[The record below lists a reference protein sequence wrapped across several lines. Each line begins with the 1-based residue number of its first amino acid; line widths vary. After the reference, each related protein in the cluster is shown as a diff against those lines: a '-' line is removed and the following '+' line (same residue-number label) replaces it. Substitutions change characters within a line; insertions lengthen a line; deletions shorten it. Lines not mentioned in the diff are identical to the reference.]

1 MIRVRRQPFD
11 PGPAA
16 WNEILPPVSGYKE
29 LTKVTTADILIIGAG
44 FAGLSA
50 ARRLVEID
58 PKLNVAVME
67 ARQIAE
73 GPAGRNSGF
82 MIDLPHNLASKDYA
96 GERDKDR
103 LQTQMNRRAI
113 DFAASIATAYKMS
126 DEAYIRSGKI
136 NAAATEKG
144 HQNTQEYASYLNRLG
159 ETFELLDADQMREI
173 CGSDYYQSGL
183 FTPGTAMIQPALYMR
198 QFAEGLEKQKVK
210 IFQISPV
217 IELQKTD
224 KSWVAKS
231 HKGEIHA
238 AKIILATNGHLES
251 FGFLK
256 RRLMHVYLYASMTRA
271 LTKSEEQQLGGHSIW
286 GFTPADPMGSTVRKI
301 SGTGGTRIVIRNS
314 ITWAPDLTTS
324 NENPTRFREVQER
337 SFKARFAKLE
347 NVTMQYSWGGLLC
360 LSRNAV
366 PAFGEYEENLFA
378 ACCQNGLGTAIG
390 TLSGMAAAE
399 KAMGQK
405 TRAVEFLENQKL
417 PAKIPPEP
425 LATIGANI
433 RFRWGQYKADKEL

>member
-1 MIRVRRQPFD
+1 
-11 PGPAA
+11 
-16 WNEILPPVSGYKE
+16 
-29 LTKVTTADILIIGAG
+29 
-44 FAGLSA
+44 
-50 ARRLVEID
+50 
-58 PKLNVAVME
+58 
-67 ARQIAE
+67 
-73 GPAGRNSGF
+73 
-82 MIDLPHNLASKDYA
+82 
-96 GERDKDR
+96 
-103 LQTQMNRRAI
+103 
-113 DFAASIATAYKMS
+113 
-126 DEAYIRSGKI
+126 
-136 NAAATEKG
+136 
-144 HQNTQEYASYLNRLG
+144 
-159 ETFELLDADQMREI
+159 
-173 CGSDYYQSGL
+173 
-183 FTPGTAMIQPALYMR
+183 
-198 QFAEGLEKQKVK
+198 
-210 IFQISPV
+210 
-217 IELQKTD
+217 
-224 KSWVAKS
+224 
-231 HKGEIHA
+231 
-238 AKIILATNGHLES
+238 
-251 FGFLK
+251 
-256 RRLMHVYLYASMTRA
+256 
-271 LTKSEEQQLGGHSIW
+271 
-286 GFTPADPMGSTVRKI
+286 MGSTVRKI